1 MKIFFADNNLK
12 YLNKISFSNLGLIV
26 NLENWSIFEDK
37 LIKKLRTDAKKNA
50 LKTCVLVPFNKKNS
64 LNIRE
69 QKIINCKIK
78 KAKIDIFIFYL
89 FNINNDNNKINF
101 NVLYENFFEKL
112 KLKKILISD
121 DFRIKDIEELNTDFF
136 QKKWK
141 TDCLVVKNNQKLKK
155 KICFNSL
162 NQNTIKKNNKID
174 LVFFSKIVKG
184 KQKGREIGFP
194 TINLIVSKDLP
205 LEKGVYACE
214 VNISGIKETLFGV
227 GCYWNNEL
235 NQNLFEIFILN
246 FDKYVYDKEV
256 EIKVIK
262 KVRELKKFSSLKIM
276 KETFQND
283 INEVQKIIK
292 GEKNE

>member
-136 QKKWK
+136 QKK
-141 TDCLVVKNNQKLKK
+141 
-155 KICFNSL
+155 
-162 NQNTIKKNNKID
+162 
-174 LVFFSKIVKG
+174 
-184 KQKGREIGFP
+184 
-194 TINLIVSKDLP
+194 
-205 LEKGVYACE
+205 
-214 VNISGIKETLFGV
+214 
-227 GCYWNNEL
+227 
-235 NQNLFEIFILN
+235 
-246 FDKYVYDKEV
+246 
-256 EIKVIK
+256 
-262 KVRELKKFSSLKIM
+262 
-276 KETFQND
+276 
-283 INEVQKIIK
+283 
-292 GEKNE
+292 